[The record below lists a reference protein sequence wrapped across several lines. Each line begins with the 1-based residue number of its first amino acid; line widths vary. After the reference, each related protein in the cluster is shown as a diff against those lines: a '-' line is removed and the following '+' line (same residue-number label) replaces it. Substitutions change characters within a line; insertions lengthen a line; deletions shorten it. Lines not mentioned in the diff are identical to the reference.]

1 MKANYTHIDLWYG
14 MGDRIFVWDYHT
26 IIKRPIWFE
35 WKKAHMN
42 PGEMQVIPGPW
53 SIRRGIFGFIGLHHV
68 MWGGILPIESSPA
81 ATCCMDLPMVVSP
94 MFCRLESPFCREPRI
109 PPPPNFAGWTMFNI
123 EGCLSHTFW
132 AMDSGRCHA
141 SFRGFW
147 IPFRRFFHGD
157 SGSPKSP

>member
-26 IIKRPIWFE
+26 IIKRPIWF
-35 WKKAHMN
+35 
-42 PGEMQVIPGPW
+42 GEKWPHEPRGNAGNSGSMEHPA
-53 SIRRGIFGFIGLHHV
+53 GIFGFIGLH
-68 MWGGILPIESSPA
+68 MWCEEGFSHWIQSCRNLLHGSA
-81 ATCCMDLPMVVSP
+81 MVVSP

-109 PPPPNFAGWTMFNI
+109 PSPEFCWVNHVQHWGLPFPHFLGHGF
-123 EGCLSHTFW
+123 
-132 AMDSGRCHA
+132 GRCHA